1 MPNMVDLYTPRTLAE
16 VVKTTPP
23 VRTFLRDRFFTNV
36 KTFPT
41 ERVDIDIVKGNRK
54 MAAFIHPMVGG
65 EIVQAE
71 GYETKSYAPP
81 LINPATV
88 STADKLLARLP
99 GEDMYSGKTPADRA
113 AEKLIEEYNQLN
125 DMTTRREE
133 WMAAQ
138 VLTTGQLKVK
148 GKGVDEVIDFGLT
161 NKITLASTKKWGA
174 SAADIWGNLKDWKQQ
189 VSRNGFA
196 NANMVIMGKAAADAF
211 MADATVAKLLDNRRI
226 EIGAIKPEEMEG
238 GITYY
243 GHLNL
248 PGVDIYGYDEVYLDD
263 ETGETKP
270 LIPDN
275 VVLMIP
281 SAASFMRAYGLCTY
295 LDDAGAWNR
304 AETDRLLRTYVEHRP
319 DRRFIELQTHPL
331 LIPDKIDSWF
341 AATVL

>member
-41 ERVDIDIVKGNRK
+41 KRVDIDIVKGNRK

-81 LINPATV
+81 LINPATI
-88 STADKLLARLP
+88 STADQLLERLP
-99 GEDMYSGKTPADRA
+99 GEDMYSDKTPADRA

-238 GITYY
+238 GLTYY

-295 LDDAGAWNR
+295 LDDAGAWHR

>member
-41 ERVDIDIVKGNRK
+41 KRVDIDIVKGNRK

-81 LINPATV
+81 LINPATI
-88 STADKLLARLP
+88 STADQLLERLP

-161 NKITLASTKKWGA
+161 NKIALASTKKWGA

-238 GITYY
+238 GLTYY

-295 LDDAGAWNR
+295 LDDEGAWHS